1 GDHHARSWRDAG
13 LSAAENH
20 RRRPGAADPHAQPT
34 RARRSCGRRRNRGR
48 RRGRS
53 PWRWRWRQPGEA
65 RGRRWAGAGCRGPR
79 GPAVIEPQRLRRLLA
94 RASLVGGL
102 TLGAVHL
109 LPAVP
114 REQTLEFRLP
124 AEVARLDASWR
135 RAGETEVVGGVTL
148 RPEGP
153 PRRRL
158 RHQVALP
165 NGLYELTVSLEPA

>member
-1 GDHHARSWRDAG
+1 
-13 LSAAENH
+13 
-20 RRRPGAADPHAQPT
+20 
-34 RARRSCGRRRNRGR
+34 
-48 RRGRS
+48 
-53 PWRWRWRQPGEA
+53 
-65 RGRRWAGAGCRGPR
+65 
-79 GPAVIEPQRLRRLLA
+79 VIEPQRLRRLLA

-165 NGLYELTVSLEPA
+165 NGLYELTVSLEPAGTEATGAQTSFVRRVRLEGGTTPVVLSDSSS